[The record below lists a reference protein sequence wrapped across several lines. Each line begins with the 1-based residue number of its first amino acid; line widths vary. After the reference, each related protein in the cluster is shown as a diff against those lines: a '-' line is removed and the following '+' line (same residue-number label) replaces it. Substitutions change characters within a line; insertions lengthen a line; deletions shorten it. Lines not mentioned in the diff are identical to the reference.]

1 MSSSFAEKGGSIATA
16 VLGFLFIFAMNILRR
31 LLILSRYSLICW
43 QHWRLKRAW
52 RRLGRR
58 VDDALEEGEVN
69 PLLTEPVKDA
79 LERVQRL
86 KALKGQQYEA
96 IAASREKIRRSRR
109 PESEAPPEETVDP
122 EEGAQPEVAAGPEAA
137 PGEPGK

>member
-1 MSSSFAEKGGSIATA
+1 MSSRFAEKGGGIAA
-16 VLGFLFIFAMNILRR
+16 AMLGFLLVFAMNTLRR
-31 LLILSRYSLICW
+31 LIILSRYTLICW

-79 LERVQRL
+79 LEKIQRL
-86 KALKGQQYEA
+86 KALKAHQYEA
-96 IAASREKIRRSRR
+96 IAAIREKIRRSRR

-122 EEGAQPEVAAGPEAA
+122 EEA